1 MSPRYSIIVPAFN
14 EEVWLTKSLP
24 AIHRAMGAVDKSGEL
39 IVVDNNSTDATALVA
54 ERHGAKVVFE
64 PINQISRSRNAGAR
78 LARGAYL
85 VFVDADTL
93 ITADLLKTALA
104 NLESGTCCGGGALVR
119 FETSCPWHA
128 QKLADFWNWIS
139 STLGYAAGSFVY
151 CLHDG
156 FDAIGGF
163 SEKVY
168 ASEEVWLSRD
178 LRRWGRKRELLF
190 LILTDHYVTT
200 SARKHRQPIRNTLGL
215 LLMVLFPPAIFFRRL
230 CFPWYQRPEI
240 DPAINAHRCKDDKS

>member
-14 EEVWLTKSLP
+14 EEGWLAKSLP

-39 IVVDNNSTDATALVA
+39 IVVDNNSTDATAVVA

-78 LARGAYL
+78 IAQGAYL

-128 QKLADFWNWIS
+128 QKLAGFWNWIS

-151 CLHDG
+151 CLRDG

-178 LRRWGRKRELLF
+178 LQRWGRKRELRF
-190 LILTDHYVTT
+190 CIITDHHVTT
-200 SARKHRQPIRNTLGL
+200 SARKLDQPIRNTLGL
-215 LLMVLFPPAIFFRRL
+215 LLMLLFPPAIFFRRL
-230 CFPWYQRPEI
+230 CFPWYHRPEI
-240 DPAINAHRCKDDKS
+240 DPAMNAYRCKDG